1 MPEQQPEN
9 LIDQFWKVVE
19 QLLLPNWSNL
29 ILLLPWV
36 LIGLVVLWLLFTSFQ
51 WRRAG
56 PINRSRVPQ
65 RRRGGAPP
73 AGIHMPGPSRW
84 PFVVP
89 IGAAFVLFAFAVPP
103 KDASG
108 NATALLNLPVFA
120 VGMLIIVVGVIGWL
134 WDAMREW
141 RTVDS
146 GGHASLAVAAGDMA
160 ALHGGSGSAML
171 PATTKEA
178 ALVPAAPKEPPPGVH
193 MPGPSPWPFFAPIA
207 VALIL
212 FGLVFSAAM
221 IVGGI
226 FLGVIAA
233 GGWLWDSMKEY
244 KTVEEIGH
252 PEPENRDPVK
262 AWPRR
267 LVPIFAAVIALS
279 FLVALAPVGLSY
291 LNSLTPPSA
300 GPTAVAVPAVP
311 EISAS
316 TAVHFDTT
324 TLIVPANRPFDLVFN
339 NKQEG
344 VPHNVRIDDSP
355 AGATILFDGDEITG
369 VADIT
374 YHVPAIAPGDYY
386 FLCRVHPNMN
396 GTLTALQET
405 GGPAAPGAPGAPGGP
420 PPSGPSPQP

>member
-1 MPEQQPEN
+1 MQFTVQAMERGEFDAWVAQQQAATPSAA
-9 LIDQFWKVVE
+9 
-19 QLLLPNWSNL
+19 PPPPS
-29 ILLLPWV
+29 
-36 LIGLVVLWLLFTSFQ
+36 
-51 WRRAG
+51 
-56 PINRSRVPQ
+56 
-65 RRRGGAPP
+65 GAPSVTLSAVSVTEGFNP
-73 AGIHMPGPSRW
+73 STLSAPGGQ
-84 PFVVP
+84 P
-89 IGAAFVLFAFAVPP
+89 IVFNFTNADTSGQPHNVAIKAANP
-103 KDASG
+103 DGTDWSG
-108 NATALLNLPVFA
+108 
-120 VGMLIIVVGVIGWL
+120 M
-134 WDAMREW
+134 
-141 RTVDS
+141 
-146 GGHASLAVAAGDMA
+146 
-160 ALHGGSGSAML
+160 
-171 PATTKEA
+171 
-178 ALVPAAPKEPPPGVH
+178 
-193 MPGPSPWPFFAPIA
+193 PIA
-207 VALIL
+207 NA
-212 FGLVFSAAM
+212 GQSATYVSPPLSPGTYEFYCA
-221 IVGGI
+221 VHPN
-226 FLGVIAA
+226 
-233 GGWLWDSMKEY
+233 MKEY

-279 FLVALAPVGLSY
+279 FLVALAPIGLTY